1 MKQGRPITCSAS
13 SSPYFLHELLRRHR
27 IPQADL
33 RQVIRV
39 EAGIRK
45 GEPIASSTLSYL
57 LTRRVWP
64 STTSVATIQSNV
76 AEFLAGRSV
85 PQAEID
91 AAWHVEGVAA
101 PAPPPVDR
109 PLLAVG
115 QCKVGSRTADEP
127 ESDPFVLPEAEML
140 SSAARQHFGLARHP
154 FVDDVQ
160 GPQDVYLSAGQR
172 YIRESMYY
180 AAKHGGFVA
189 VIGESGSGKSTLRR
203 DLIDRI
209 RRDDEP
215 IVIVQPQTV
224 DKGVLTAAHICDAII
239 ADLSTERP
247 KLSLEAKARQVQRIL
262 ASSARTGNAHVLMI
276 EEAHDLSV
284 PTLKYLKRFWE
295 LEDGFKKLLG
305 IILVGQPEL
314 GDRLDERRNYDAR
327 EVIRRIEQAR
337 LKPLNGNLEEYLG
350 LKLKRVGLKLDDV
363 FEADAFDAIR
373 NRLTR
378 RRNGSSEVE
387 SQLYPLVVQNLVVKC
402 MNQVV
407 ELGLTKVSGE
417 LVGRV

>member
-1 MKQGRPITCSAS
+1 VAS
-13 SSPYFLHELLRRHR
+13 
-27 IPQADL
+27 
-33 RQVIRV
+33 
-39 EAGIRK
+39 
-45 GEPIASSTLSYL
+45 
-57 LTRRVWP
+57 
-64 STTSVATIQSNV
+64 
-76 AEFLAGRSV
+76 FLADKGV

-115 QCKVGSRTADEP
+115 QCKVGSRSEATEP
-127 ESDPFVLPEAEML
+127 DTFEFPEKEML
-140 SSAARQHFGLARHP
+140 SQAARQHFHLARHP

-160 GPQDVYLSAGQR
+160 GPQDVYLSADQR

-203 DLIDRI
+203 DLIERI

-215 IVIVQPQTV
+215 IVIIQVKTV
-224 DKGVLTAAHICDAII
+224 DKRELTTSHICDAII
-239 ADLSTERP
+239 ADISNEAP
-247 KLSLEAKARQVQRIL
+247 KLSKEAKARQVERLL
-262 ASSARTGNAHVLMI
+262 AASARTGVSHVLMI
-276 EEAHDLSV
+276 EEAHDLNKS
-284 PTLKYLKRFWE
+284 TLRYLKRFWE
-295 LEDGFKKLLG
+295 LEDGFRKLLG

-314 GDRLDERRNYDAR
+314 GDLLDERRNPDIR

-337 LKPLNGNLEEYLG
+337 LKSLNGNLEDYLT
-350 LKLKRVGLKLDDV
+350 LKFKRVGASLADV
-363 FEADAFDAIR
+363 FEADAYDAIR
-373 NRLTR
+373 ARLTR
-378 RRNGSSEVE
+378 RRHGTNEVE

-407 ELGLTKVSGE
+407 ELGLGKISGE

>member
-1 MKQGRPITCSAS
+1 MKSGRPITSTAS
-13 SSPYFLHELLRRHR
+13 GTPYFLHELLRRHG
-27 IPQADL
+27 IPHADL
-33 RQVIRV
+33 RQAIKV
-39 EAGIRK
+39 EAGVRK
-45 GEPIASSTLSYL
+45 GMPIASSTLSYL

-64 STTSVATIQSNV
+64 STTSVTTIQATV
-76 AEFLAGRSV
+76 ARFLADKGV

-91 AAWHVEGVAA
+91 AAWDVEGLAA
-101 PAPPPVDR
+101 PAPPPATR
-109 PLLAVG
+109 ALLAVG
-115 QCKVGSRTADEP
+115 QCKVGSRAEADEP
-127 ESDPFVLPEAEML
+127 EDPFELPEAEML
-140 SSAARQHFGLARHP
+140 SSAARQHFNLARHP

-160 GPQDVYLSAGQR
+160 GAQDVYLSADQR

-189 VIGESGSGKSTLRR
+189 VIGESGSGKTTLRR
-203 DLIDRI
+203 DLIERI

-215 IVIVQPQTV
+215 IVIIQPQAI
-224 DKGVLTAAHICDAII
+224 DKCVLTAAHICDAII
-239 ADLSTERP
+239 ADLSTEKP

-262 ASSARTGNAHVLMI
+262 ASSSRTGNAHVLMI

-295 LEDGFKKLLG
+295 LEDGFRKLLG

-337 LKPLNGNLEEYLG
+337 LKPLNGNLEEYLA

-363 FEADAFDAIR
+363 FERDAFDAIR
-373 NRLTR
+373 TRLTR
-378 RRNGSSEVE
+378 RRHGTQEVE

-407 ELGLTKVSGE
+407 ELGMPKVSGE